1 MNPVSVPAAT
11 DRRADG
17 GQGVVT
23 ATKLNIPGPRA
34 GIVPHKRLIRAL
46 EREREAR
53 IVLVSAPAG
62 AGKTTL
68 IGGWH
73 ADSGERRPFAWLS
86 LDPAD
91 DDPVRFW
98 TYVIEALRR
107 VVPSAGL
114 VAEAALR
121 APGMALEELALPL
134 LINEL
139 AELDEP
145 IVLVLDDYHV
155 LSAHAIHA
163 SLAFLADR
171 LPPTLLLVVASR
183 TRPPLPLGRLRAR
196 GQLVEVRPEDLRVSG
211 EQAEA
216 LLNGVLGLELGAADI
231 ERLLAR
237 TEGWAAGLQ
246 LAGLS
251 LRRLADVPAFI
262 DAFAGDD
269 RHVVDYL
276 RGEVLD
282 GQPDDVREFLVS
294 TSILERLCGPL
305 CDAVTGGEDGAERLL
320 ELERESLF
328 VIPLDAR
335 GCWFRF
341 HALFAELLREELRR
355 TRPKDVA
362 GLHRRASDWHLAE
375 GDATDAVDHALAA
388 GDPAHAADLVAAH
401 WNAEFNQGRLAT
413 VASWLDRLGSERPG
427 ADPRLCVARAW
438 LAMDGGRLED
448 AGRWV
453 AAAAAAGEGPEP
465 EIETLRAVHAFK
477 TGDLGAARRAAAAAR
492 RDSPFV
498 RTVASCMAG
507 VTRWWLGEPEAA
519 VAALGEARCAA
530 EESGNLLA
538 FAYATGYLAL
548 AEAERGTVEESERLA
563 DCALDVAGT
572 SEHFVLMV
580 AHLARGGALVRRAD
594 PAGARSELDRAVRLA
609 RRGAGRIETAA
620 ALLARA
626 ALPGGGGAEL
636 RREAEALIVGC
647 RDPGPVVAAPI
658 AARRRA
664 VSDDDLSERELAV
677 LRMLATDMSLR
688 DAAAALYISRNTIKT
703 HVRSIYRK
711 LGVQERGE
719 AVAAGRARRIT

>member
-1 MNPVSVPAAT
+1 MNPVSVPAAA
-11 DRRADG
+11 DRLAHG

-23 ATKLNIPGPRA
+23 ATKLNIPGPRT
-34 GIVPHKRLIRAL
+34 GIVPHRRLIGAL
-46 EREREAR
+46 AREREAR
-53 IVLVSAPAG
+53 IVVVSAPAG

-73 ADSGERRPFAWLS
+73 ADAGERRPFAWLS
-86 LDPAD
+86 LDAAD

-107 VVPSAGL
+107 VVPSAVG
-114 VAEAALR
+114 VAEPALR

-139 AELDEP
+139 DE
-145 IVLVLDDYHV
+145 LDDYHV
-155 LSAHAIHA
+155 LSAPAIHS
-163 SLAFLADR
+163 SLAFLVDR
-171 LPPTLLLVVASR
+171 LPPTVLLVVASR
-183 TRPPLPLGRLRAR
+183 SRPPLPLGGLRAR
-196 GQLVEVRPEDLRVSG
+196 GQLVEVRADELRVSG

-216 LLNGVLGLELGAADI
+216 LLNGVLGLQLGTADI
-231 ERLLAR
+231 ERLLVR

-251 LRRLADVPAFI
+251 LRRLADARAFI

-282 GQPDDVREFLVS
+282 GQPAEVREFLVS

-305 CDAVTGGEDGAERLL
+305 CDAVTGGHDGAQRLL
-320 ELERESLF
+320 ELEGESLF
-328 VIPLDAR
+328 VIPLDTR
-335 GCWFRF
+335 GHWFRF
-341 HALFAELLREELRR
+341 HSLFAELLRDELRR
-355 TRPKDVA
+355 TRPEDVT

-375 GDATDAVDHALAA
+375 GDAAEAVDHALAA
-388 GDPAHAADLVAAH
+388 GDPAHAAGLVAEH
-401 WNAEFNQGRLAT
+401 WNDQFNQGRLAT
-413 VASWLDRLGSERPG
+413 VASWLDRLGAERV
-427 ADPRLCVARAW
+427 AAEPRLCVARAW
-438 LAMDGGRLED
+438 LAMDGGRLDD

-453 AAAAAAGEGPEP
+453 DAAAAAGDGPEP

-477 TGDLGAARRAAAAAR
+477 TGNLGAARRAAAAAR
-492 RDSPFV
+492 ADSAFV

-519 VAALGEARCAA
+519 VAALVDARRVA

-548 AEAERGTVEESERLA
+548 AEAERGTVEECERLA
-563 DCALDVAGT
+563 DRALGAAGT

-580 AHLARGGALVRRAD
+580 AHLARGRALVRRSDA
-594 PAGARSELDRAVRLA
+594 AGARAELDRAVRLA

-620 ALLARA
+620 ALLARSQ
-626 ALPGGGGAEL
+626 LPGGEGAAL
-636 RREAEALIVGC
+636 RAEAEALIGGC
-647 RDPGPVVAAPI
+647 RDPGPVVVAPI
-658 AARRRA
+658 AARRRVA
-664 VSDDDLSERELAV
+664 ADDDLSERELAV
-677 LRMLATDMSLR
+677 LRMLETDMSLR

-711 LGVQERGE
+711 LGVQEREE
-719 AVAAGRARRIT
+719 AVAAARARGML